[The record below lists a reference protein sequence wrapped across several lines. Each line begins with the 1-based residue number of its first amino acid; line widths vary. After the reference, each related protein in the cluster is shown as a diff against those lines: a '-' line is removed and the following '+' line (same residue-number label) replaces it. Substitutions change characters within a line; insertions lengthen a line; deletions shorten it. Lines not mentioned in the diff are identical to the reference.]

1 MRKEL
6 FGTLFLLLFLISVGS
21 NGQNYVQAEPRSGI
35 SATKF
40 FLQQHLEYPPD
51 LLAKSKSGNVK
62 ISMDI
67 DKNGNGSNYHVISS
81 FNGNAS
87 AEAIRLAKK
96 ILWNPA
102 TMNGIAIK
110 DEAEILVKF
119 NARQYK
125 RQLQKPRQT
134 NDIKI
139 EYPVARSGLI
149 FKFAAVDRAPK
160 PFITS
165 EKNIYQYINDQIKY
179 PEQAFALN
187 IEGDVELEFV
197 VEENGL
203 PSNIYIQKSVGGG
216 CDNEAIRILQTI
228 PWIPA
233 VANDSIVRCHTNL
246 KISFRLG
253 DKKQQSIP
261 NRQGS
266 SF

>member
-1 MRKEL
+1 ML
-6 FGTLFLLLFLISVGS
+6 ILILFLISSGVM
-21 NGQNYVQAEPRSGI
+21 GQNYVQAEPRAGI

-40 FLQQHLEYPPD
+40 FLQQHMEYPPD
-51 LLAKSKSGNVK
+51 LLAKSISGNVK
-62 ISMDI
+62 VALDI
-67 DKNGNGSNYHVISS
+67 DKNGNSSNYHIISS
-81 FNGNAS
+81 FDEKAS
-87 AEAIRLAKK
+87 TEAIRLVKK

-102 TMNGIAIK
+102 TMNGITID
-110 DEAEILVKF
+110 DEAKIQVKF

-125 RQLQKPRQT
+125 RQLHNKSQISDT
-134 NDIKI
+134 
-139 EYPVARSGLI
+139 EVEFPVAKSGHI
-149 FKFAAVDRAPK
+149 YKFAAANHAPK
-160 PFITS
+160 PFIAS
-165 EKNIYQYINDQIKY
+165 GKNIYQYINDQLKY

-203 PSNIYIQKSVGGG
+203 PSNIYVQKSVGGG

-228 PWIPA
+228 TWIPA
-233 VANDSIVRCHTNL
+233 VANDSIVRCQTNL